1 MEGTASLRHAEYRIQ
16 TRDVKK
22 IFTIRKKQPGVN
34 WLASS
39 GVILRSFR
47 IRELEKTATATAT
60 ATATGT
66 SRNKRFNE
74 QNNSCARVLSIFVH
88 FVAVLCQTTT

>member
-1 MEGTASLRHAEYRIQ
+1 MEGKASLRHAEYRIQ

-60 ATATGT
+60 AK

-74 QNNSCARVLSIFVH
+74 QNNSCSRAF
-88 FVAVLCQTTT
+88 